1 MAKVSKIADEFS
13 ILIPEFPELK
23 SFCVVGGD
31 VSSLSCRLLEFDS
44 RSESQSEVIEFSVL

>member
-1 MAKVSKIADEFS
+1 MAKVSEIADEFS

-44 RSESQSEVIEFSVL
+44 RSESQSRIIEFSVL